1 MTIREIIHTVFNSF
15 AEFCVNVI
23 GFVQRPAPLAIQ
35 RGQRRANRSSEIE
48 DRIERGK
55 KLLDLIKEKKV
66 STGTVNKLKVVEKKC
81 QNKDYDWGMHM
92 DEMETL
98 IEGKQDKDS
107 LLCPL
112 TYRPFID
119 PVITQTTCEG
129 RTVKKTY
136 ERSVIERCL
145 RGSKLDPFNR
155 QPIIGD
161 LKQDTTTI
169 KQLNKIISE
178 ANNGASKANHAENTT
193 RENTQLFWRKWFGGS
208 TPDQAEKSS
217 GGYHTSVSTKEKES
231 EEQKKERLLKKLCD
245 DVTLSSEESSWLEAQ
260 DLDGNGRLPEP
271 PSF

>member
-15 AEFCVNVI
+15 AEFCVNVL
-23 GFVQRPAPLAIQ
+23 GFVQRPAPLTIQ

-48 DRIERGK
+48 NRIERGQ

-98 IEGKQDKDS
+98 IEGKQDEDS

-145 RGSKLDPFNR
+145 RESKLDPFNR

-169 KQLNKIISE
+169 NQLNKIISE
-178 ANNGASKANHAENTT
+178 ANHVENTT
-193 RENTQLFWRKWFGGS
+193 RENTQSFWRKWFGSS

-217 GGYHTSVSTKEKES
+217 GGCQTSVSTKEKES

-245 DVTLSSEESSWLEAQ
+245 EGTLSSEESSWLEAQ
-260 DLDGNGRLPEP
+260 DLDGNGRLSESPA
-271 PSF
+271 F